1 MRLQLFVIEE
11 RGTLAACNMSKVGL
25 VFPHQLFEEIVFS
38 DDVKEIFVIEH
49 PLFFTQYKFHKAK
62 LIFHRASM
70 KNYSDFLKKLG
81 FKTDYIDFKEYENLF
96 NLINNNVEVEYIDT
110 VDNYLE
116 KDLEK
121 KFSKLNIRYNCIQS
135 PMFLNEEQELEG
147 FFKNKKKLL
156 QTSFYISERKKRN
169 ILIDNFE
176 KPLFGKWT
184 FDTENRKKYP
194 EKKTPPSV
202 KFPTKNK
209 YVTDAEDYIK
219 ANFSD
224 NFGDISDVFSYPINF
239 NDSKIWLKNFISER
253 FKEYG
258 IYQDAIVS
266 NNSILNHSILS
277 PLMNSGLLTP
287 KIIIEQVKEM
297 HEIIPINSL
306 EGFIRQIMG
315 WREFIRGVYVFHG
328 TKQRNSNYFNFKRKI
343 PKSFYLAETGIE
355 PIDETIKKIN
365 KSAYASHIERLM
377 ILGNFMSL
385 CEFRPNDVYQ
395 WFMELFIDSYDWVM
409 VPNVYGM
416 SQFSDGGLMSTKPY
430 ISSSNYILK
439 MSNFKKGPWTEIW
452 DALYWNFIS
461 NYADHLRKNMRMRF
475 MVNMYEKFKPE
486 KKEKIKTLSK
496 DFLNKLEQS

>member
-1 MRLQLFVIEE
+1 
-11 RGTLAACNMSKVGL
+11 
-25 VFPHQLFEEIVFS
+25 
-38 DDVKEIFVIEH
+38 
-49 PLFFTQYKFHKAK
+49 
-62 LIFHRASM
+62 
-70 KNYSDFLKKLG
+70 
-81 FKTDYIDFKEYENLF
+81 
-96 NLINNNVEVEYIDT
+96 
-110 VDNYLE
+110 
-116 KDLEK
+116 
-121 KFSKLNIRYNCIQS
+121 
-135 PMFLNEEQELEG
+135 MFLNEEQELEG

-224 NFGDISDVFSYPINF
+224 NFGEISDVFSYPINF

-287 KIIIEQVKEM
+287 KIIIDQVKEM
-297 HEIIPINSL
+297 HQIIPINSL
-306 EGFIRQIMG
+306 EGYIRQIIG

-343 PKSFYLAETGIE
+343 PKSFYSAETGIE

-439 MSNFKKGPWTEIW
+439 MSNFKKVPWTEIW

-461 NYADHLRKNMRMRF
+461 NYADHLRKNIRMRF
-475 MVNMYEKFKPE
+475 MVNMYDKFKPE

-496 DFLNKLEQS
+496 DFLNKLEQL